1 MRILSV
7 DPGFGRVG
15 FAVLEKEKQEKL
27 IYSECFETKPE
38 TPFLER
44 LHGVGKETGKLIKK
58 FNPEVV
64 AIETLFF
71 TTNQKTVM
79 QVAEAR
85 GVILYE
91 AIRNGI
97 KVCEYT
103 PLQVKM
109 ALTGYGRASKTD
121 VLKMLSLI
129 LKIPLD
135 GKKDDELDAVAVG
148 LAHFAYSKNLK
159 ER

>member
-1 MRILSV
+1 
-7 DPGFGRVG
+7 
-15 FAVLEKEKQEKL
+15 
-27 IYSECFETKPE
+27 
-38 TPFLER
+38 
-44 LHGVGKETGKLIKK
+44 
-58 FNPEVV
+58 
-64 AIETLFF
+64 
-71 TTNQKTVM
+71 M